1 MSGGTK
7 AGALRKLLSSAETVL
22 APCAFDAASARCI
35 EQAEFPLIG
44 TTGFGIHGAYLGIPD
59 KGLLTFPEM
68 LSVCGRIA
76 DAVKIPVLADGE
88 GGYGNAAGAS
98 KFE

>member
-1 MSGGTK
+1 
-7 AGALRKLLSSAETVL
+7 V
-22 APCAFDAASARCI
+22 
-35 EQAEFPLIG
+35 
-44 TTGFGIHGAYLGIPD
+44 IHGAYLGIPD